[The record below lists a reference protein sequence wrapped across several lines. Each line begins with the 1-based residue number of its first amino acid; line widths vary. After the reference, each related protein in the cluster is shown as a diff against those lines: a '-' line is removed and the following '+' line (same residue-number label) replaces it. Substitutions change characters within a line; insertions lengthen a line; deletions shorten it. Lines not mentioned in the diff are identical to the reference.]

1 MEKESSPGW
10 ESLLLI
16 FSPLWKS
23 DSILNFQQLIL
34 LNLGF
39 WHPYQVKNSLRPDTG
54 L

>member
-10 ESLLLI
+10 ESLLLLI

-23 DSILNFQQLIL
+23 DSILNFQQLML

-39 WHPYQVKNSLRPDTG
+39 
-54 L
+54 